1 MHEEHVEGGVG
12 LASAAPVEHEV
23 ADGGEGAP
31 DQRDVQVQNSTGR
44 GPATPPRTSIH
55 VFAMTSSPPLH
66 IASAGSPTCQISA

>member
-12 LASAAPVEHEV
+12 LASAAPVEH
-23 ADGGEGAP
+23 DGSEGAL

-55 VFAMTSSPPLH
+55 VFAMTPSPPLH